1 MEKINSRIYETRNTR
16 IDWYKTVPIYC
27 NDIALIYLAL
37 EENGVAINKGSWMND
52 DRDEDY
58 HFGEYNTSKS
68 FRDFCL
74 NDFNENTP
82 VIDYI
87 DMSVSINDEKYK
99 SGFNFSKDKFC
110 LVHNLVDKYDIEGI
124 LANVE
129 KKIIEEREKN
139 KSSKSK

>member
-1 MEKINSRIYETRNTR
+1 MEKVSSRIYETRNTR
-16 IDWYKTVPIYC
+16 IDWYKTVRIYR

-37 EENGVAINKGSWMND
+37 EENGVVINKGSWMND

-58 HFGEYNTSKS
+58 HFDEYNTSKS

-99 SGFNFSKDKFC
+99 LGFNFSKDEFC
-110 LVHNLVDKYDIEGI
+110 LVHDLVDKYDIEGI

-129 KKIIEEREKN
+129 KKIIEEREK
-139 KSSKSK
+139 K